1 MAPVRLRLLV
11 PVAAA
16 MGCAALALLPATS
29 NASPSGGSAASS
41 TTRPARFTAGP
52 AHRAVGFGSGRIGD
66 TADAP
71 AAAGQHP
78 FNVNGYNWS
87 GVVVTGSG
95 FTSVSAS
102 WTEPSVTCTSTNDE
116 MAIWVGLDGYGSS
129 TVEQVGV
136 ATDCSSGHPAYQG
149 FYEMYPAAPVYYS
162 NPVSGGDQI
171 TASVTR
177 SGTSYT
183 LKLSD
188 ATKGWTKTTTK
199 SMSASNSSA
208 EVIVESSTASFP
220 KFGDIN
226 FSSVTINGNPVGT
239 YNPVLL
245 DASNSYGY
253 EDHTSP
259 VSGSK
264 FSVAYLRE

>member
-1 MAPVRLRLLV
+1 MAAIRLRSLV
-11 PVAAA
+11 LAVAAA
-16 MGCAALALLPATS
+16 ACAVLALLPATS
-29 NASPSGGSAASS
+29 NASPAGSSAPSPAA
-41 TTRPARFTAGP
+41 RPAQLTAGP
-52 AHRAVGFGSGRIGD
+52 AHRFGPGRIGG
-66 TADAP
+66 TAP
-71 AAAGQHP
+71 AKGQQR
-78 FNVNGYNWS
+78 FNINGHSWS

-102 WTEPSVTCTSTNDE
+102 WTEPSVTCNSYNDE

-149 FYEMYPAAPVYYS
+149 FYEMYPAAPGYYS
-162 NPVSGGDQI
+162 NSISAGDQI

-188 ATKGWTKTTTK
+188 ATKGWTRTTIK
-199 SMSASNSSA
+199 STSAGSNSSA

-226 FSSVTINGNPVGT
+226 FSNVAINGNPIGT
-239 YNPVLL
+239 DNPILL
-245 DASNSYGY
+245 DASNNYGY
-253 EDHTSP
+253 EDHTSA
-259 VSGSK
+259 VSGSN
-264 FSVAYLRE
+264 FSVTYLRE

>member
-1 MAPVRLRLLV
+1 MAAIRLRSLV
-11 PVAAA
+11 PAVAAA
-16 MGCAALALLPATS
+16 ACAVLALLPATS
-29 NASPSGGSAASS
+29 NASPAPSPAA
-41 TTRPARFTAGP
+41 RPARLTAGP
-52 AHRAVGFGSGRIGD
+52 GHRFGPGRIGG
-66 TADAP
+66 TATAK
-71 AAAGQHP
+71 AAADQQR
-78 FNVNGYNWS
+78 FNLNGYSWS
-87 GVVVTGSG
+87 GVAVTGSG

-102 WTEPSVTCTSTNDE
+102 WTEPSVTCNSYNDE

-136 ATDCSSGHPAYQG
+136 AIDCSSGHPVSQG

-162 NPVSGGDQI
+162 NPISAGDQI

-188 ATKGWTKTTTK
+188 ATKGWTKSAIK
-199 SMSASNSSA
+199 SMNASNASA

-226 FSSVTINGNPVGT
+226 FSNVTINGNPVVT
-239 YNPVLL
+239 YNPTLL

-253 EDHTSP
+253 EDHTSA
-259 VSGSK
+259 VSGSN
-264 FSVAYLRE
+264 FSVTYLRE